1 MIDTKAIYTIWL
13 REIKRFL
20 RAKSRIIGLIVMPL
34 LFLVGLGYGLNSFVQ
49 LSNGVSY
56 FTFLVPGIIGMTL
69 LFTSIQ
75 GGVSVLW
82 DRQFGFL
89 KEIMVTP
96 NSRVSIVLGRVA
108 GGTTTTFIQGIIVL
122 IIALLLGFHFNITA
136 VALLS
141 LVFMLLIGITF
152 LSLGL
157 ALGSFM
163 RDFQGFGI
171 VMMFVSYPLFFLSGA
186 LVPLTGLPAAVQDIA
201 YANPLTYGVDG
212 LRGALLGISSFPMA
226 VDLGVMVVA
235 ALVALAVCTWAFR
248 FNEAG

>member
-1 MIDTKAIYTIWL
+1 MIDIKAIYTLWL
-13 REIKRFL
+13 REVKRFI
-20 RAKSRIIGLIVMPL
+20 RAKSRIIGLVVMPL
-34 LFLVGLGYGLNSFVQ
+34 LFLVGLGFGLNSFVK
-49 LSNGVSY
+49 LAGGESY
-56 FTFLVPGIIGMTL
+56 FTFLVPGIMGMTL

-96 NSRVSIVLGRVA
+96 NSRISIVLGRVA
-108 GGTTTTFIQGIIVL
+108 GGTTTTLLQGIIVL
-122 IIALLLGFHFNITA
+122 IVAMLLGFSFIIA
-136 VALLS
+136 PIALVA
-141 LVFMLLIGITF
+141 LVFMVLIGVTF

-186 LVPLTGLPAAVQDIA
+186 LVPLSGLPAAVQYVA
-201 YANPLTYGVDG
+201 YANPMTYGVDG
-212 LRGALLGISSFPMA
+212 LRAVLLGTSSFP
-226 VDLGVMVVA
+226 VLTDLGVMFLSAVVML
-235 ALVALAVCTWAFR
+235 ALCTWAFKY
-248 FNEAG
+248 NESG

>member
-1 MIDTKAIYTIWL
+1 MVETQAIYTIWL

-20 RAKSRIIGLIVMPL
+20 RAKSRIVGLIVMPL
-34 LFLVGLGYGLNSFVQ
+34 LFLVGLGYGLNKLVPSIG
-49 LSNGVSY
+49 GVSY
-56 FTFLVPGIIGMTL
+56 FTFLVPGIMGMTL

-96 NSRVSIVLGRVA
+96 NSRLSIVLGRVA

-122 IIALLLGFHFNITA
+122 IVALALGFTFNWAPIAL
-136 VALLS
+136 VS
-141 LVFMLLIGITF
+141 LVFMILIGITF

-171 VMMFVSYPLFFLSGA
+171 VMMFVAYPLFFLSGA
-186 LVPLTGLPAAVQDIA
+186 LVPLNSLPTALQYVA
-201 YANPLTYGVDG
+201 YANPMTYGIDG
-212 LRGALLGISSFPMA
+212 LRAALLGVSSFPILT
-226 VDLGVMVVA
+226 DLGVMLLAAVVM
-235 ALVALAVCTWAFR
+235 LGICTWAFKR
-248 FNEAG
+248 NETG